1 MLQSF
6 EFYFLLFVCYAVL
19 GWCMEVTVKKIQYGR
34 FINRGFL
41 IGPYCPIYGVGA
53 LLITLALERYRSDPL
68 ALFVMGMT
76 VCAILEYLTSYVME
90 RIFHARWWDYS
101 TKRFNLNG
109 RICLDTMIPFG
120 LLGLVIMYALN
131 PFFTRCIEA
140 FHPLGRRLLS
150 AAIGAGFL
158 ADCMVSATVL
168 LHVRR
173 ENKALDK
180 DNTEEMSAQV
190 RAALAARG
198 WTYRRLLD
206 AFPNV
211 RHIGEVIRENV
222 EETREKLEASKER
235 FEAELSESKE
245 RFEAE
250 ISESRKRFEAEAA
263 ESKERLEAELEK
275 LEASHRK
282 REAEFEARKQD
293 LRRRLEKFRT

>member
-1 MLQSF
+1 MIARA
-6 EFYFLLFVCYAVL
+6 EFYFLFFIGYSVL
-19 GWCMEVTVKKIQYGR
+19 GWCMEVVVKRIQYGR

-101 TKRFNLNG
+101 SKRFNING

-120 LLGLVIMYALN
+120 LLGLLIMYVLN
-131 PFFTRCIEA
+131 PFVTGVIGL
-140 FHPLGRRLLS
+140 FHPLARRALCV
-150 AAIGAGFL
+150 AIGAGF
-158 ADCMVSATVL
+158 AFDCAVSVTVL
-168 LHVRR
+168 SHVRR
-173 ENKALDK
+173 ENKALDR

-190 RAALAARG
+190 RAALAAKG

-211 RHIGEVIRENV
+211 RHIGEAIRENV
-222 EETREKLEASKER
+222 EETKEKLEK
-235 FEAELSESKE
+235 SKE

-250 ISESRKRFEAEAA
+250 IS

-275 LEASHRK
+275 LEASHKK
-282 REAEFEARKQD
+282 REAEFESRRAELK
-293 LRRRLEKFRT
+293 RRLEQLRQ

>member
-1 MLQSF
+1 MAQRF
-6 EFYFLLFVCYAVL
+6 EFYFLLFFCYAVL
-19 GWCMEVTVKKIQYGR
+19 GWCMEVAVKKIQYGR

-53 LLITLALERYRSDPL
+53 LLITLLLEHYRSDPI
-68 ALFVMGMT
+68 ALFVMGMA

-120 LLGLVIMYALN
+120 LLGLLIMYVLN
-131 PFFTRCIEA
+131 PFFARCIDL
-140 FHPLGRRLLS
+140 FHPLARRSLCV
-150 AAIGAGFL
+150 AIAAGF
-158 ADCMVSATVL
+158 AFDCTVSVL
-168 LHVRR
+168 VLSHVRR
-173 ENKALDK
+173 ENKALDR

-190 RAALAARG
+190 WAALAAKG

-211 RHIGEVIRENV
+211 RHIGEAIRENV
-222 EETREKLEASKER
+222 EETKEKLEQ
-235 FEAELSESKE
+235 SKE

-250 ISESRKRFEAEAA
+250 IS

-275 LEASHRK
+275 LEAAHKK
-282 REAEFEARKQD
+282 REAEFESRRAELK
-293 LRRRLEKFRT
+293 RRLERFRTQQGDNAQSS

>member
-1 MLQSF
+1 MIARA
-6 EFYFLLFVCYAVL
+6 EFYFLFFIGYSVL
-19 GWCMEVTVKKIQYGR
+19 GWCMEVAVKKIQYGR

-101 TKRFNLNG
+101 SKRFNING

-120 LLGLVIMYALN
+120 LLGLLIMYVLN
-131 PFFTRCIEA
+131 PFVTGVIGL
-140 FHPLGRRLLS
+140 FHPLARRALC
-150 AAIGAGFL
+150 AAIGAGF
-158 ADCMVSATVL
+158 AFDCAVSVTVL
-168 LHVRR
+168 SHVRR
-173 ENKALDK
+173 ENKALDR

-190 RAALAARG
+190 RAALAAKG

-222 EETREKLEASKER
+222 EETREKLE
-235 FEAELSESKE
+235 ESKE
-245 RFEAE
+245 RLEAGL
-250 ISESRKRFEAEAA
+250 SESRKRLEAEAE
-263 ESKERLEAELEK
+263 ESRERLEAELEK

-282 REAEFEARKQD
+282 REAEFEAR
-293 LRRRLEKFRT
+293 RRALKERLEKFRA